1 MLKYFAAPIILFMMS
16 CGGTQDHSGH
26 AGHVSAQAEA
36 PKALP
41 GDPTSQLLGTYYHLK
56 STLVEADSVAA
67 DSAAI
72 AFAGLATKTD
82 VKSLQADTT
91 LLEQLRTM
99 LDSMAMISSDIPR
112 SPDLT
117 ARRRAFSLLGE
128 HMLSFLNQTG
138 YSASTVYVQECP
150 MAFNDTETAYWLS
163 DASEII
169 NPYLGKKHPK
179 YSAGMLHCGELKDSI
194 PSKP

>member
-1 MLKYFAAPIILFMMS
+1 MLKYFAAPFILFMMS

-26 AGHVSAQAEA
+26 AGHDSAQAEA
-36 PKALP
+36 PKVLP
-41 GDPTSQLLGTYYHLK
+41 GDPTSQLLGAYYHLK

-99 LDSMAMISSDIPR
+99 LDSMAIISSDIPK
-112 SPDLT
+112 SSDLT
-117 ARRRAFSLLGE
+117 ARRRALP
-128 HMLSFLNQTG
+128 TG
-138 YSASTVYVQECP
+138 RTWPTSEPTRASWSRWRRWRFARRRCERRHRRP
-150 MAFNDTETAYWLS
+150 GRWRRPE
-163 DASEII
+163 
-169 NPYLGKKHPK
+169 
-179 YSAGMLHCGELKDSI
+179 
-194 PSKP
+194 